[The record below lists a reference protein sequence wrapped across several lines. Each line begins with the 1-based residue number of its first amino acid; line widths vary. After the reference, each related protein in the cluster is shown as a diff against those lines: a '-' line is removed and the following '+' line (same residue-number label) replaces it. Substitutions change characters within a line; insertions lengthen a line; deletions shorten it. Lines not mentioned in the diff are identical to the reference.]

1 MKNIIKFLPVL
12 IAMIVLGG
20 VFTSCD
26 TMFGTDGTATYV
38 NTEDSVTTTITLNKD
53 GTATYDVTMPGA
65 EPTSMTFTYK
75 LDETTSVITFYD
87 SDGSEQT
94 SLTLSEDKKTLTSS
108 VGGIDTVFT
117 KQ

>member
-26 TMFGTDGTATYV
+26 TMFGT
-38 NTEDSVTTTITLNKD
+38 D